1 MFDMFDFNL
10 AFQVSRDSLAAPVL
24 TKRIPNPW
32 KVSVEMEVGT
42 LRATNRVVTFHFLA
56 ACT

>member
-1 MFDMFDFNL
+1 MFDFNL